1 MVVALVPKM
10 AAALICC
17 PERVRSMD
25 AAKQMSDV
33 RNHLEYLAFLLR
45 RYGEPTVAYTATH
58 YPETQ
63 GEWLALR
70 MAMRFDG
77 K

>member
-1 MVVALVPKM
+1 
-10 AAALICC
+10 
-17 PERVRSMD
+17 MD